1 MLSSARPC
9 PESRGCL
16 PGSAADTTDE
26 YPNWRVPLTGPDG
39 QPMLL
44 EDIFTDRRAATLAE
58 AVRAAT
64 TSPMSCW

>member
-1 MLSSARPC
+1 M
-9 PESRGCL
+9 
-16 PGSAADTTDE
+16 
-26 YPNWRVPLTGPDG
+26 PLTGPDG

>member
-1 MLSSARPC
+1 
-9 PESRGCL
+9 
-16 PGSAADTTDE
+16 
-26 YPNWRVPLTGPDG
+26 PDG

-64 TSPMSCW
+64 ISPMSCW